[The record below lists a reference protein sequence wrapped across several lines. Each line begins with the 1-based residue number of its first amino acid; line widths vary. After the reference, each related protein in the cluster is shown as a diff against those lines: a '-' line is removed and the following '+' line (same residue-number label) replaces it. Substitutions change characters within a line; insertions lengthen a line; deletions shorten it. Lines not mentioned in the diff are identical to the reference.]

1 MRIEQAPPYV
11 VRIRGSQPV
20 ASAEAA
26 PAKEENRAARGAV
39 QEVVVISPR
48 MREIAALRDRLSALP
63 EVRTERVALAKQQ
76 MQYGPYRV
84 EPGEVAQK
92 LVDSLK
98 RG

>member
-1 MRIEQAPPYV
+1 MRIEQAPPYIV
-11 VRIRGSQPV
+11 KIRGSEPV
-20 ASAEAA
+20 AAAEAA
-26 PAKEENRAARGAV
+26 PVREQNRTAKGPV

-48 MREIAALRDRLSALP
+48 MREIAALREQLSTLP

-76 MQYGPYRV
+76 MQYGPYRI